1 VWVRRASTFRDDDE
15 QVTGL
20 DEGPATAVHL
30 GTQHARAWQESCS
43 SLNSTLRTILAR
55 LHVSDTDG
63 FPSRG
68 ILSVIAIFHQLTCR
82 CVPNFLSFIDL
93 PHSWS

>member
-1 VWVRRASTFRDDDE
+1 MI
-15 QVTGL
+15 
-20 DEGPATAVHL
+20 
-30 GTQHARAWQESCS
+30 SCS

-68 ILSVIAIFHQLTCR
+68 ILSVIGMFRQLHQFNQPQFVL
-82 CVPNFLSFIDL
+82 VNNNFEFPDL
-93 PHSWS
+93 LGAAYEYLIKFFADHGGK

>member
-1 VWVRRASTFRDDDE
+1 VWVRRASTLRDDDE

-30 GTQHARAWQESCS
+30 GTQHARAWQESRS

-55 LHVSDTDG
+55 PHVSDTGG
-63 FPSRG
+63 FRVG
-68 ILSVIAIFHQLTCR
+68 ILSVMGSRVENRRSDF
-82 CVPNFLSFIDL
+82 SL
-93 PHSWS
+93 PVVI